1 MYPGVDHFNSNI
13 KWKFDDSPD
22 VDDDMQ
28 TLEQN
33 LDRIRSVSHD
43 KSFNTFGVKDEH
55 MLEVEVNDVTDID
68 SDDNRDYNISR
79 EVSDEKSDYS
89 AKNKFSRTSSLSNRD
104 LDVIKESSRSSS
116 DTEVTLTR

>member
-89 AKNKFSRTSSLSNRD
+89 AMNKFSRTSSLSNRD
-104 LDVIKESSRSSS
+104 LDVIKESSEAR
-116 DTEVTLTR
+116 VILK

>member
-89 AKNKFSRTSSLSNRD
+89 AMNKFSRTSSLSNRD